1 MRDYMDLHKEMMK
14 NPAYRIEYDALEE
27 EFALM
32 SAVISARVA
41 ANLTQEELAERM
53 QTSQAAI
60 ARMESGKQMPSTRT
74 LEKLAK
80 ATGTKLRI
88 SFEKAA

>member
-1 MRDYMDLHKEMMK
+1 MKDYMDLHKEWMQDPEYAK
-14 NPAYRIEYDALEE
+14 EYDELEE
-27 EFALM
+27 EFALIK
-32 SAVISARVA
+32 AVISARIG
-41 ANLTQEELAERM
+41 ANLTQEELAQRM
-53 QTSQAAI
+53 NTTQAAI
-60 ARMESGKQMPSTRT
+60 ARLESGKQMPSTRT